1 METMTFALDVVLMG
15 AGTLLAVYGTM
26 ALVATL
32 LFPRWLASPLF
43 APRMFLGRIAPTR
56 RNRVVMA
63 TWYLALGAY
72 VALSA
77 AQVPLWRHVALGAV
91 LALVV
96 PVLRLQR
103 VRGG

>member
-1 METMTFALDVVLMG
+1 
-15 AGTLLAVYGTM
+15 
-26 ALVATL
+26 
-32 LFPRWLASPLF
+32 
-43 APRMFLGRIAPTR
+43 
-56 RNRVVMA
+56 MA

-77 AQVPLWRHVALGAV
+77 AQVPLWRHVALAAV